1 MIFRP
6 GERRQSESSAI
17 TMRPGWLAQAA
28 FVFHPNPQDCPA
40 GAPSF
45 RRLNPLRP
53 RGSRGEGNEAQRN
66 AKVSTWR
73 LPMRSCFPQK
83 RRFLHSAVNDI
94 LRAVSKVSTTPSLP
108 GSFLANGQHYK
119 QQSESPDGNIV
130 PLVTPRIPPK
140 LKAAKGPPAYPL
152 RTDH

>member
-1 MIFRP
+1 V
-6 GERRQSESSAI
+6 GTCRRRRGRKS
-17 TMRPGWLAQAA
+17 L
-28 FVFHPNPQDCPA
+28 
-40 GAPSF
+40 PSHH
-45 RRLNPLRP
+45 
-53 RGSRGEGNEAQRN
+53 
-66 AKVSTWR
+66 STWR

-94 LRAVSKVSTTPSLP
+94 PRAVSKVSTTPALP

-119 QQSESPDGNIV
+119 QQSESPNGNIV

-140 LKAAKGPPAYPL
+140 LKAAKDPPAYPL